1 MDSEK
6 IHFIHATIQFVGI
19 ENVAKLQKID
29 PSNLKVPRADSRTKT
44 PGRQKISGEQ
54 KYQVVHKT

>member
-44 PGRQKISGEQ
+44 PGRQKISG
-54 KYQVVHKT
+54 